1 MADLK
6 KLVARMTIDE
16 KIGQLVQYNAKDFI
30 DSMAEITG
38 PLVNNGLVPED
49 LYRVGSFLNLENAE
63 DMQQLQTKHL
73 EGDRNKI
80 PIMFMMD
87 VIHGYKT
94 IFPIPLA
101 LGGSFDTELVEEC
114 TRMSAMEAS
123 SAGIQVTFTP
133 MVDYVR
139 DARWGRIMET
149 CGEEPML
156 NALMGAAQIKAFHG
170 EDLSRFGSVATCVK
184 HFAGY
189 GGAESGKDYNQV
201 ELSEHI
207 LREFYLPAYK
217 ACIDAGTD
225 MLMPS
230 FNVLNG
236 VPSTANKWL
245 MHDILCKEWGFEGV
259 VISDY
264 AAIAELIAHGIAPDK
279 KTAAKLA
286 FENGCNIEMCSNTY
300 IKHLKEMIEEGIF
313 TEEQLDASVLKVLKL
328 KEKLGLFDDPFRG
341 ASPEIEEKTC
351 LTPENRAIARKAA
364 NQCALLLKN
373 DGILPFSK
381 SVKKIAVIGP
391 FADNPD
397 IIGWWF
403 CRGKSSDTITV
414 KQGIKNK
421 LPDAEITVV
430 KGCSNS
436 WNEYDMS
443 GFEEAASAA
452 SNADI
457 VILCL
462 GEPQDYSGEA
472 NCRANLDL
480 PGVQNALAKAVIA
493 ANPNTAVLLFTGR
506 PLSITK
512 LDSIAPAILN
522 MWFPGTEG
530 GNSAADL
537 LFGDANPS
545 GKVTMSFPK
554 YVGQCPI
561 YYNHTNT
568 GRPISKE
575 EEGLRRTYR
584 SNYIDCGNLPLYS
597 FGYGLS
603 YSNFVYESMELD
615 TDEMTEQSEINVKI
629 TVLNDSNI
637 AGKETVQLYMRDLYA
652 SNARPIQQLI
662 AFEKITLAPMERKTV
677 RFTVTEP
684 MLRFWNNKNE
694 FVSEEGEFNLMTG
707 YADNMVFTKKITL
720 LKKRI

>member
-1 MADLK
+1 MVDLK
-6 KLVARMTIDE
+6 KLIDNMTIDE
-16 KIGQLVQYNAKDFI
+16 KIGQLVQYNANDFI
-30 DSMAEITG
+30 KSMAEITG

-63 DMQQLQTKHL
+63 DMIKLQTEHL
-73 EGDRNKI
+73 QGDRNKI

-101 LGGSFDTELVEEC
+101 LGASFDTGLVEEC
-114 TRMSAMEAS
+114 TRMAALEAA

-139 DARWGRIMET
+139 DARWGRLMET
-149 CGEEPML
+149 GGEEPML
-156 NALMGAAQIKAFHG
+156 NALMGVAQIRAFHG
-170 EDLSRFGSVATCVK
+170 EDLKKFGGIATCVK

-236 VPSTANKWL
+236 VPSTANEWL
-245 MHDILCKEWGFEGV
+245 MRDLLRDEWGFDGV

-264 AAIAELIAHGIAPDK
+264 AAIAELINHGIAPDK

-286 FENGCNIEMCSNTY
+286 FQNGCDIEMCSNTY
-300 IKHLKEMIEEGIF
+300 IKHLKEMVEEGIF
-313 TEEQLDASVLKVLKL
+313 TEEQLDASVLKVLTL
-328 KEKLGLFDDPFRG
+328 KEKLGLFDDPFKG
-341 ASPEIEEKTC
+341 AAPEIEEKTC
-351 LTPENRAIARKAA
+351 LTPENRAIARRTA
-364 NQCALLLKN
+364 NECAVLLKN
-373 DGILPFSK
+373 DGLLPLSK
-381 SVKKIAVIGP
+381 STKKIALIGP

-397 IIGWWF
+397 IIGWWA
-403 CRGKSSDTITV
+403 CRGKSGDTVTI
-414 KQGIKNK
+414 KQGIENK
-421 LPDAEITVV
+421 LPDCEITVA
-430 KGCSNS
+430 KGCSNV
-436 WNEYDMS
+436 WNECDTS
-443 GFEEAASAA
+443 GIDEAVSVAASADA
-452 SNADI
+452 

-462 GEPQDYSGEA
+462 GEPQEYSGEA
-472 NCRANLDL
+472 NCRAHLDL
-480 PGVQNALAKAVIA
+480 TGAQNDLAEAVIK
-493 ANPNTAVLLFTGR
+493 ANPNTAVVLFAGR
-506 PLSITK
+506 PLAITR

-530 GNSAADL
+530 GNSVADL

-568 GRPISKE
+568 SRPISKA

-603 YSNFVYESMELD
+603 YSNFVYEGMELD
-615 TDEMTEQSEINVKI
+615 TDEMTENSTIKVEI
-629 TVLNDSNI
+629 TVFNDSNT

-652 SNARPIQQLI
+652 STARPIQQLI
-662 AFEKITLAPMERKTV
+662 AFEKISLAPMERKTV
-677 RFTVTEP
+677 SFIVNEK

-694 FVSEEGEFNLMTG
+694 FVSEDGEFNIMTG
-707 YADNMVFTKKITL
+707 YADNMVFTKKFTL
-720 LKKRI
+720 SKK

>member
-1 MADLK
+1 MVDLK
-6 KLVARMTIDE
+6 KLIAGMTIDE

-30 DSMAEITG
+30 DSIAEITG

-49 LYRVGSFLNLENAE
+49 LYRVGSLLNLENAK
-63 DMQQLQTKHL
+63 DMIKLQTEHL

-80 PIMFMMD
+80 PIIFMMD

-101 LGGSFDTELVEEC
+101 LGCSFDTELVEEC
-114 TRMSAMEAS
+114 TRMSANEAS

-139 DARWGRIMET
+139 DARWGRVMET

-156 NALMGAAQIKAFHG
+156 NAVMGAAQIKAFHG
-170 EDLSRFGSVATCVK
+170 EDLSKPGGIATCVK

-245 MHDILCKEWGFEGV
+245 MQDVLRDEWGFEGV

-264 AAIAELIAHGIAPDK
+264 AAIVELITHGIAPDK
-279 KTAAKLA
+279 KAAAKLA
-286 FENGCNIEMCSNTY
+286 FQNGCDIEMCSNTY

-313 TEEQLDASVLKVLKL
+313 TEQQLDNCVWKVLEL
-328 KEKLGLFDDPFRG
+328 KKKVGLFDDPFRG
-341 ASPEIEEKTC
+341 ASPEMEEKTC
-351 LTPENRAIARKAA
+351 LTPENRAIVRKAA
-364 NQCALLLKN
+364 NECAVLLKN
-373 DGILPFSK
+373 NGTLPFSK
-381 SVKKIAVIGP
+381 ETKKIAVIGP

-397 IIGWWF
+397 IIGWWA
-403 CRGKSSDTITV
+403 CRGKSSDAITV
-414 KQGIKNK
+414 KQGIENK
-421 LPDAEITVV
+421 LPDSKITVV
-430 KGCSNS
+430 KGCSDE
-436 WNEYDMS
+436 WNECDTS
-443 GFEEAASAA
+443 GINEAVSAA
-452 SNADI
+452 NNADA

-462 GEPQDYSGEA
+462 GEPQGYTGEA
-472 NCRANLDL
+472 NCRASLDL
-480 PGVQNALAKAVIA
+480 PGVQNELAKAVID

-506 PLSITK
+506 PLAITG

-537 LFGDANPS
+537 LFGDANPA

-554 YVGQCPI
+554 NVGQCPI

-568 GRPISKE
+568 GRPISKA
-575 EEGLRRTYR
+575 EEGLRKTYR

-603 YSNFVYESMELD
+603 YSDFVYEGMELD
-615 TDEMTEQSEINVKI
+615 TDELSDDGAINVDI
-629 TVLNDSNI
+629 TVFNDSNV

-652 SNARPIQQLI
+652 STARPIQQLI
-662 AFEKITLAPMERKTV
+662 AFEKITLAAMERKTV

-707 YADNMVFTKKITL
+707 YADNMVFTKKIVL
-720 LKKRI
+720 VKSK